1 MVFSPFSLLWFPLW
15 TAGAAVRNGTIHVI
29 RYKIVFN
36 FGVAIGA
43 SYGAFKLS
51 LLDVNLGAI
60 GLMMIANPK
69 NLRATQF
76 VVGFLFVTGAISMIA
91 VRAIIPSV
99 AIFFVKWPNY
109 FLLDSSGGRHSKR
122 LHVPY
127 SLEQPYRAEYRK
139 YWREIHKLRNL
150 AANTDAS

>member
-1 MVFSPFSLLWFPLW
+1 M
-15 TAGAAVRNGTIHVI
+15 HVI

-60 GLMMIANPK
+60 GLLMIANPK

-99 AIFFVKWPNY
+99 AIFLSNDLTTF
-109 FLLDSSGGRHSKR
+109 F
-122 LHVPY
+122 
-127 SLEQPYRAEYRK
+127 
-139 YWREIHKLRNL
+139 
-150 AANTDAS
+150 